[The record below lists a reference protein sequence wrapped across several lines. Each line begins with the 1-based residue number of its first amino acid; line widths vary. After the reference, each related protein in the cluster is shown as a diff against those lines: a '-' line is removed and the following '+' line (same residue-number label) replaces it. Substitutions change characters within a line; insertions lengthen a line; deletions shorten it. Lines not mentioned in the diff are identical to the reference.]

1 MARMSLLA
9 NDLKG
14 AAPAGE
20 VDERVYFACMLAALV
35 GEGLLGEGGGIV
47 GVVLLEGE
55 VDEHGFADNRFP
67 RDETPVAAVFAV
79 VAVVAHD
86 EVVAEGDDEFAV
98 VDERAHAYPPAGVD
112 LGIGALEAGEVVA
125 EVVGRAGA
133 VDGVGLGEGVAVDE
147 DAAAVQAEMVA
158 GKADDALDEMQRGVD
173 GVVKDD
179 DVAAMNGGGGE
190 ESGGFRV
197 GRASL

>member
-35 GEGLLGEGGGIV
+35 GEGLLGEGGGVV

-55 VDEHGFADNRFP
+55 VDEHGFADDGFAGN
-67 RDETPVAAVFAV
+67 EAPVAAVFAV
-79 VAVVAHD
+79 VAVVSHD
-86 EVVAEGDDEFAV
+86 EVVADGDDELAV
-98 VDERAHAYPPAGVD
+98 VDERAHADPPAGVD
-112 LGIGALEAGEVVA
+112 LGVGALEAGEVVA
-125 EVVGRAGA
+125 EVVGWAGA

-147 DAAAVQAEMVA
+147 DAAGVEAEVVA
-158 GKADDALDEMQRGVD
+158 G
-173 GVVKDD
+173 
-179 DVAAMNGGGGE
+179 
-190 ESGGFRV
+190 
-197 GRASL
+197 